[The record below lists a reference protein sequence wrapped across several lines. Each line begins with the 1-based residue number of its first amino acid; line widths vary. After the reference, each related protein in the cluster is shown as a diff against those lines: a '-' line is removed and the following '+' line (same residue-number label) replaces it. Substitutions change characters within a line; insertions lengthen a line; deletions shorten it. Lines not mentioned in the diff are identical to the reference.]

1 MLSTVRL
8 RGQIWCPRRRTVVP
22 QEPQRAVS
30 TARMIHATTPCS
42 AFFALVWTIF
52 APGTSPFQGACAIF
66 LRVFAFIPTSPR
78 QHAANRALLF
88 SLCALGTA
96 AHAQDAAPSTVV
108 DSAPTN
114 STAQATSEKSNSPA
128 RLELRAGS
136 VTYAGQ
142 RAIVE
147 AEPNGFVEIEG
158 GGSLV
163 RARRVEIDLAKRT
176 LQATGEVSFTREV
189 VAERKIYTPERSRD
203 SSFLIGPDVGGRS
216 RVGRLSREEDFTE
229 TVRGEDLNFNTLS
242 KKGRVDNAELRTQG
256 FDLNANRI
264 ELDGPV
270 YSARGVVLRPGGLSD
285 EERKIYGTPPFTLRA
300 RLLKV
305 TRREDGTRRIT
316 ARGAGLYYKSTR
328 LLPIPA
334 LIVPQLVRVGPSRAN
349 APYRVLPRI
358 GFNASDGFLFTSRL
372 AFPIASLS
380 RSAVVENTT
389 AENATSQT
397 AAQAASQ
404 TRAPIDTTFYT
415 DIGLSAKRG
424 FRGGVALENLSPLG
438 FAAARL
444 RKTDIVTTQL
454 TNRIELDRTPEVQF
468 DSSIVPLLRAGARR
482 GLGFYTS
489 LNAGRYDE
497 SLIGI
502 DGYHVRGSR
511 AQGVVALTT
520 RVQDSDGFYGDVFL
534 SQTRYNSV
542 KGTTPLALPGSDR
555 SYHNTGFEIG
565 YAGNL
570 SPRVRGLFSV
580 RINNVSG
587 QTPFR
592 FDRVE
597 IPREL
602 RTTFDVQVTPR
613 YIVPLDFRYDLD
625 ENTVRDTTYGV
636 LRSYKNFA
644 YGVTYQTARRDL
656 NLEFRSQ
663 F

>member
-1 MLSTVRL
+1 MCRAYALLKLPATSVAGNSYAST
-8 RGQIWCPRRRTVVP
+8 
-22 QEPQRAVS
+22 
-30 TARMIHATTPCS
+30 CS
-42 AFFALVWTIF
+42 ANFARAWTIF
-52 APGTSPFQGACAIF
+52 APGTSPIGGACAIF
-66 LRVFAFIPTSPR
+66 LRVFAFIPISPR
-78 QHAANRALLF
+78 CRASSGALLF
-88 SLCALGTA
+88 SLCAFGNLA
-96 AHAQDAAPSTVV
+96 CAQDA
-108 DSAPTN
+108 APTN
-114 STAQATSEKSNSPA
+114 STAEPASDKSNQPA

-136 VTYAGQ
+136 ISYAGQ

-147 AEPNGFVEIEG
+147 AVPGGFVEIEG

-163 RARRVEIDLAKRT
+163 RARRAEVDLAQRT
-176 LQATGEVSFTREV
+176 IRATGEVSFTREI
-189 VAERKIYTPERSRD
+189 VAERKIYTPERTRESG
-203 SSFLIGPDVGGRS
+203 FLIGPDVGGRS
-216 RVGRLSREEDFTE
+216 RVGRLSREEPFTE
-229 TVRGEDLNFNTLS
+229 IVRGEDLNFNALS
-242 KKGRVDNAELRTQG
+242 KKGSVAEAELRTQG

-264 ELDGPV
+264 ELNGPV
-270 YSARGVVLRPGGLSD
+270 YRASGVVLRPGGLSD
-285 EERKIYGTPPFTLRA
+285 EERKIYGTPPFTVRA
-300 RLLKV
+300 RRLEI
-305 TRREDGTRRIT
+305 TRRADGTRRVT

-334 LIVPQLVRVGPSRAN
+334 LLVPQLVRVGPSRSN
-349 APYRVLPRI
+349 APYRILPRI
-358 GFNASDGFLFTSRL
+358 GFNAADGLILTSRL
-372 AFPIASLS
+372 TFPLRSLS
-380 RSAVVENTT
+380 RSSVLENSGD
-389 AENATSQT
+389 ENA
-397 AAQAASQ
+397 APQ
-404 TRAPIDTTFYT
+404 TRAPIDTALYA

-424 FRGGVALENLSPLG
+424 FRGGVDIENLSSLG

-454 TNRIELDRTPEVQF
+454 TNRIELDRTPEAQF
-468 DSSIVPLLRAGARR
+468 DSGIVPLVRVGERR
-482 GLGFYTS
+482 GVGFYTS
-489 LNAGRYDE
+489 LNAGRYSE
-497 SLIGI
+497 SLIGV
-502 DGYHVRGSR
+502 DGYRVRGSR

-520 RVQDSDGFYGDVFL
+520 RVQDSDGFYGDVFV

-542 KGTTPLALPGSDR
+542 KGTTPLALAGSDR
-555 SYHNTGFEIG
+555 QYSNTGFEIG

-570 SPRVRGLFSV
+570 SPRVRGLFSL

-625 ENTVRDTTYGV
+625 ANTVRDTRYGV